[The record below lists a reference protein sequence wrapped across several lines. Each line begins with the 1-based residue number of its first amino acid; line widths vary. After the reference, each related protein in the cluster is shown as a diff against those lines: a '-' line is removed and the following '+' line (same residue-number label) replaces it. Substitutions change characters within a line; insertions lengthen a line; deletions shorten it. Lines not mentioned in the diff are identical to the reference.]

1 MLLKTAGARQRAQSV
16 HLNHV
21 RELDRAP
28 EVFMLM
34 SFPGQGSRFDFGKFL
49 HETSPYA
56 WALVG
61 IALCVGFSVI
71 GAGW

>member
-1 MLLKTAGARQRAQSV
+1 MGYTTYGYGTVGLSILTVYGLYLLLT
-16 HLNHV
+16 
-21 RELDRAP
+21 
-28 EVFMLM
+28 
-34 SFPGQGSRFDFGKFL
+34 GQGSRFDFGKFL